1 MGFLPIVYA
10 GAYFLAACVGCALCK
25 LVPAWRTSAMA
36 VFLSILAFGA
46 CSYVGFIAGVLI
58 LGATPFRG
66 LLEGGSRGAVYV
78 VSYVLPGVLG
88 AWVSVKAIRSMVV
101 PRQTP

>member
-10 GAYFLAACVGCALCK
+10 GAYFLAACAGFALCK
-25 LVPAWRTSAMA
+25 LVPPWRTSALA

-46 CSYVGFIAGVLI
+46 CSYVGFIAGVLT
-58 LGATPFRG
+58 LSATPFRG
-66 LLEGGSRGAVYV
+66 LLEGGSRAAVYGI
-78 VSYVLPGVLG
+78 SYVLPGVSG
-88 AWVSVKAIRSMVV
+88 AWVSVKAVRSMVV